1 MLGVDDL
8 IAQLQFVGMTGYE
21 AKAYIALISA
31 GEALNG
37 YEVAKRSGVP
47 RSTVY
52 EVLGKLKAR
61 NAAYEV
67 KGDGDAT
74 AYVPMPP
81 TMLLSRIR
89 RETEAS
95 LDSLEHSLRHVT
107 TQQTTHLTHPLSG
120 RKQLIE
126 RCEDLIGAAQQSLLL
141 FAWPTEY
148 EELAPLLRRAADK
161 GIRVEM
167 VYSSMTQP
175 EEPVGYSVLHRT
187 ANDEESLASLGCRL
201 LIVGMDNEQVV
212 IGGLVED
219 EAWGVFAD
227 DPAIVLVA
235 TELLRY
241 ELSMQ
246 LVLAKLGVEEKARDV
261 FTTDPEV
268 QRFRTPG
275 RAAALLQRL
284 NQTAF
289 AVEPSREPLRP
300 AGSRR
305 GGDANGQQ
313 PTARRK
319 GPRAGS

>member
-1 MLGVDDL
+1 MRRVDDL
-8 IAQLQFVGMTGYE
+8 IAQLQFVGMSGYE

-52 EVLGKLKAR
+52 EILGKLKAR

-67 KGDGDAT
+67 KGEGGAT

-95 LDSLEHSLRHVT
+95 LDGLERSLRHVT

-141 FAWPTEY
+141 FAWPAEY
-148 EELAPLLRRAADK
+148 EELVPLLRRAADN
-161 GIRVEM
+161 GVRIET
-167 VYSSMTQP
+167 VYSSLAEP
-175 EEPVGYSVLHRT
+175 EEPVGYTVLHRT
-187 ANDEESLASLGCRL
+187 TNDEEALTSLGCRL

-235 TELLRY
+235 TELVRY

-246 LVLAKLGVEEKARDV
+246 LVLAKLGVEREAREV
-261 FTTDPEV
+261 LTTDPEV

-284 NQTAF
+284 NHSAF
-289 AVEPSREPLRP
+289 AIEPSREPLRP
-300 AGSRR
+300 AGPRR
-305 GGDANGQQ
+305 GGDTAGSST
-313 PTARRK
+313 TARRK
-319 GPRAGS
+319 TPRAGS